1 MFCSLCRY
9 LLQFCRRGDGV
20 TPPKATPLP
29 TGVME
34 DEDAQFI
41 GINSKNM
48 AGATP
53 LELAASQG
61 HTEVVKYVRT
71 TLTMPLELAASELH
85 KANILKIT
93 FSLSTC

>member
-1 MFCSLCRY
+1 MYMSVCSIIQVSTDRY
-9 LLQFCRRGDGV
+9 LLQFCRRFDGV
-20 TPPKATPLP
+20 LEATPLP

-41 GINSKNM
+41 DINGKNT

-61 HTEVVKYVRT
+61 HTEVVK
-71 TLTMPLELAASELH
+71 
-85 KANILKIT
+85 
-93 FSLSTC
+93 